1 MDFFQIMLHL
11 VVFSISFSLIF
22 LIYKRK
28 STPAKLPPG
37 KNGWPIIGETL
48 EFAGIGQK
56 GSPEMFIQ
64 DRMRKYSQD
73 LFKTSMFGE
82 NMAVCC
88 GASGHKFLFSNEK
101 KSVVTW
107 WPRSVDQV
115 ALSPESIE
123 NFVPEDSIKVRRA
136 IVQYLKPEAL
146 QYFIPIMDSMAK
158 EHLEADWSP
167 NKQVKVFPLTMKYT
181 FSLAC
186 RLFLS
191 VTNPNHVARLSD
203 IFAPIIN
210 DLLCV
215 PVNIPGTA
223 YNRAIKAG
231 HVIRQEFL
239 QVIKQRKKELSE
251 NTEKVSRDF
260 LTNTLLA
267 LNENRRFMDDMLI
280 ATNIMAFIIGGHETT
295 TTTIT
300 FVMKYLAEYPQV
312 YSEVFKEQ
320 MEIARSKGPNDLL
333 NWDDIKKMKYSWNV
347 ACETLRL
354 TPPIAGTFRKAINDF
369 TYAGF
374 NIPKEWKI
382 LWSPYSTHKNPEYF
396 PDPEK
401 FDPLRFEGNGTAPY
415 TFVPFGGGPRIC
427 PGREYAR
434 LDILVFIHNVV
445 TRFKWE
451 KVIPDEKIN
460 YKPAPNPAEGLPVY
474 LKSHNHKY

>member
-56 GSPEMFIQ
+56 GSPEMFIK

-82 NMAVCC
+82 NMVVCC

-146 QYFIPIMDSMAK
+146 QYFIPIMDFMAK

-191 VTNPNHVARLSD
+191 VTDPNHVARLSD
-203 IFAPIIN
+203 IFALVIN
-210 DLLCV
+210 GLLCV
-215 PVNIPGTA
+215 PVNIPGIA

-251 NTEKVSRDF
+251 NTAKVSRDF

-267 LNENRRFMDDMLI
+267 LNENGRFMDDMLI
-280 ATNIMAFIIGGHETT
+280 ATNIMALIIGGHETT

-300 FVMKYLAEYPQV
+300 FVMKYLAEYPHV
-312 YSEVFKEQ
+312 YSEVFKGISSQ
-320 MEIARSKGPNDLL
+320 HAMGLWLL
-333 NWDDIKKMKYSWNV
+333 SIK
-347 ACETLRL
+347 
-354 TPPIAGTFRKAINDF
+354 
-369 TYAGF
+369 
-374 NIPKEWKI
+374 
-382 LWSPYSTHKNPEYF
+382 
-396 PDPEK
+396 
-401 FDPLRFEGNGTAPY
+401 
-415 TFVPFGGGPRIC
+415 
-427 PGREYAR
+427 
-434 LDILVFIHNVV
+434 
-445 TRFKWE
+445 
-451 KVIPDEKIN
+451 
-460 YKPAPNPAEGLPVY
+460 
-474 LKSHNHKY
+474 